1 VRSMVGLENAHIL
14 RPGYAIEYDYFDP
27 RELKPSF
34 ETRSIRGLFF
44 AGQINGT
51 TGYEEAAAQGLFA
64 GINAALAVRGQDA
77 WLPRRDQAYLG
88 VLVDDLVTKGVTEPY
103 RMFTSRAEYRLK
115 LREDN
120 ADMRLT
126 EAGYELGLVDDV
138 RWAAFNRKRDA
149 VAREAQRLAGAWV
162 NPQSLPP
169 AIAEPLLG
177 RAIEHEYN
185 LGDLLRR
192 PGVDFDRVCEIAAT
206 VPALS
211 APAVSRET
219 LQAEFGAALANSVIE
234 QIEISHKYAGYI
246 DKQDEDVERTLRFEN
261 LRLPDELDYAQ
272 VKALSFE
279 VRQKLGR
286 HRPATLG
293 QASRISGVTPAAI
306 SLLLV
311 HLKKGRFKGFAVND
325 SASAGVAA

>member
-1 VRSMVGLENAHIL
+1 
-14 RPGYAIEYDYFDP
+14 
-27 RELKPSF
+27 
-34 ETRSIRGLFF
+34 
-44 AGQINGT
+44 
-51 TGYEEAAAQGLFA
+51 
-64 GINAALAVRGQDA
+64 
-77 WLPRRDQAYLG
+77 
-88 VLVDDLVTKGVTEPY
+88 
-103 RMFTSRAEYRLK
+103 
-115 LREDN
+115 
-120 ADMRLT
+120 LT
-126 EAGYELGLVDDV
+126 HAPAS

-162 NPQSLPP
+162 NPQSLPA

-192 PGVDFDRVCEIAAT
+192 PGVGFDRICEIAAA

-219 LQAEFGAALANSVIE
+219 LHAEFGAALADAVIE

-261 LRLPDELDYAQ
+261 LRLPEELDYAQ

-279 VRQKLGR
+279 VRQKLDR

-311 HLKKGRFKGFAVND
+311 HLKKGRFKGFAAND
-325 SASAGVAA
+325 AASAGAAA